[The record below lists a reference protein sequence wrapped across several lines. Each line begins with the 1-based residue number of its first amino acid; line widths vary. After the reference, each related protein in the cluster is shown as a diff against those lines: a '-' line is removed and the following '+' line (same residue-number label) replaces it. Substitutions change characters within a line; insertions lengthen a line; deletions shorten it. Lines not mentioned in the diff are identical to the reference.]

1 MKLGRIVSDV
11 TLKKGD
17 VYRGR
22 GERKVSTQVLVGYI
36 VAKHG
41 SESR

>member
-1 MKLGRIVSDV
+1 MKLERIVSDV

-36 VAKHG
+36 LAKRG